1 MKVRIDPLA
10 MNTLGRIAGVRAYLG
25 WTRPMP
31 EIEWQERQQ
40 LELVAGV
47 QQWDEAI
54 WQIEGDILNASFR
67 HWFPGS

>member
-1 MKVRIDPLA
+1 
-10 MNTLGRIAGVRAYLG
+10 MNTLRRIAGVRAYLG

-47 QQWDEAI
+47 QQWDEAT
-54 WQIEGDILNASFR
+54 WQIGRR
-67 HWFPGS
+67 HFEREL